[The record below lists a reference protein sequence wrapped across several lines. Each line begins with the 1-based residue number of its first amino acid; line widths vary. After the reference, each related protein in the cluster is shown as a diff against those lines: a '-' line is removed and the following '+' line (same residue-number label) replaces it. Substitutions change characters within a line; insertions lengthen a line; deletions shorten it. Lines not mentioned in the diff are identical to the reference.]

1 MSDRVPGDCG
11 CWGTIQDTER
21 YGSGVLSV
29 VGIILFWRKA
39 AFVVSAL
46 LVLPTCSAAQRVVA
60 PLATT
65 STEQPEA
72 KSPPTKEHKHTA
84 SKPSAPVLP
93 TTLPPPAPPTPEQ
106 MPANPPQVTYNDGL
120 LSIVANNSTLSDI
133 LREVGVSTGATVDA
147 PPGLARER
155 VVVRIG
161 PGAPRN
167 VLSEL
172 LTGSRFDYI
181 LVGANGDPN
190 SVTSIMLSASQASP
204 SGGAAP
210 TPTVRASTPAPLEPE
225 EEADDEPTPEPP
237 APAQPQQQQARPGE
251 RSFTPQQPPDQVSG
265 QPATSGEGGQQIR
278 TPEQMLEQ
286 LRRMQ
291 QPNAQPNTQP
301 NPPQ

>member
-1 MSDRVPGDCG
+1 LSDCVPGG
-11 CWGTIQDTER
+11 HSRWGTIRDTER
-21 YGSGVLSV
+21 YGSGVSSV
-29 VGIILFWRKA
+29 PGIILFWRKA
-39 AFVVSAL
+39 ALVVSAL
-46 LVLPTCSAAQRVVA
+46 LVLATCSAAQKVVA
-60 PLATT
+60 PINT
-65 STEQPEA
+65 STDPPPA
-72 KSPPTKEHKHTA
+72 KSAPTKEHKHAAT
-84 SKPSAPVLP
+84 KPSAPEVAAAL
-93 TTLPPPAPPTPEQ
+93 PAPPPKTPEQ

-190 SVTSIMLSASQASP
+190 SVTSIMLSASQGSASGAASP
-204 SGGAAP
+204 P
-210 TPTVRASTPAPLEPE
+210 PMVRAGTPPPPEPE
-225 EEADDEPTPEPP
+225 EEADEEPPVPEPP
-237 APAQPQQQQARPGE
+237 APAQPPQQPPTQAQ
-251 RSFTPQQPPDQVSG
+251 RSLTPQQPPDQVSG
-265 QPATSGEGGQQIR
+265 QPAGSGEGGQQIR

-291 QPNAQPNTQP
+291 PTNTQP
-301 NPPQ
+301 NAPPNPPQ